1 MAKRKTSRRS
11 RGKTAQQQAAL
22 NNLIRTLI
30 GLAAA
35 LAAILGVNHY
45 MGGPSPWEGLPV
57 FDGSSSVSAPAASV
71 PASSSAPSGSASGE
85 ATTLRFLDV
94 GQADATLIQQ
104 GSGFILIDA
113 ADSAHDEELI
123 HDLQAAGVQ
132 TIDLLIMTHPHA
144 DHIGAMA
151 DVLETFTVKQV
162 LLPDFD
168 KAPLPTTRTF
178 EKVLEQIETQNIP
191 TVTAAPGWTFTLG
204 EGTLTVLGA
213 GVETKNYNELSIAG
227 RFDSPDLTYLFTGDG
242 ESGVEQDL
250 LDSGANLSA
259 QVYKAGHHGS
269 STSSG
274 EKFLSYV
281 RPQISIIS
289 CGVDNDYGHPDAETL
304 DKLNAIGAQIYR
316 TDLQGTITVRR
327 VNGQLQVET
336 EKEAA

>member
-1 MAKRKTSRRS
+1 MAKRKTFRRP
-11 RGKTAQQQAAL
+11 RGKAAQRQAAL
-22 NNLIRTLI
+22 NHLVRTLI

-35 LAAILGVNHY
+35 LAALLGINHY
-45 MGGPSPWEGLPV
+45 LGGPSLWEGLPAL
-57 FDGSSSVSAPAASV
+57 DSLLPASSPAAST
-71 PASSSAPSGSASGE
+71 AAGASGE
-85 ATTLRFLDV
+85 STTLRFLDM
-94 GQADATLIQQ
+94 GQSDATLIQQ

-113 ADSAHDEELI
+113 ADSSHSEELL

-132 TIDLLIMTHPHA
+132 TIDLLVMTHPHA

-151 DVLETFTVKQV
+151 QVLENFTVKQV

-178 EKVLEQIETQNIP
+178 ENVMEEIASQNIP
-191 TVTAAPGWTFTLG
+191 TVAAQRGWTFSLG
-204 EGTLTVLGA
+204 EGTLTVLGS
-213 GVETKNYNELSIAG
+213 GVETSNYNEVSIAG
-227 RFDSPDLTYLFTGDG
+227 RFDSPDMTYLFTGDG

-250 LDSGANLSA
+250 LDSGVNLSA

-274 EKFLSYV
+274 EAFLARV
-281 RPQISIIS
+281 RPGIAIIS
-289 CGVDNDYGHPDAETL
+289 CGLDNDYGHPDAETL
-304 DKLNAIGAQIYR
+304 DKLSAVGAQVWR

-327 VNGQLQVET
+327 VNGQLQAEA

>member
-85 ATTLRFLDV
+85 TTTLRFLDV

-178 EKVLEQIETQNIP
+178 EKVMDTIERLQIP
-191 TVTAAPGWTFTLG
+191 TTVSQEGQTFQLG
-204 EGTLTVLGA
+204 EGTLEVRFA
-213 GVETKNYNELSIAG
+213 GIETDNYNDLSQILYYHAPG
-227 RFDSPDLTYLFTGDG
+227 LSVVLSGDAEKDLEQQAL
-242 ESGVEQDL
+242 EQGVVPKV
-250 LDSGANLSA
+250 
-259 QVYKAGHHGS
+259 QVYKAAHHGS
-269 STSSG
+269 NTSNSMDYL
-274 EKFLSYV
+274 EAIQ
-281 RPQISIIS
+281 PQWIVVS
-289 CGVDNDYGHPDAETL
+289 CGKDNSYGHPHKEPMQRFGQ
-304 DKLNAIGAQIYR
+304 IGAEILR
-316 TDLQGTITVRR
+316 TDQNGSVVIAATENGLQSYTA
-327 VNGQLQVET
+327 N
-336 EKEAA
+336 AA